1 MTRTSPPRDAVL
13 IPLCG
18 TGGFAVI
25 DAIDE
30 VAVAQ
35 HRWYAIKFRH
45 TTYARTTI
53 GGKGVYMHRF
63 LLAPEKGQEVDHINK
78 DGLDNRRK
86 NIRVCTRAENMRN
99 ARIKNSTGFRGA
111 YHDPANNRYRAE
123 IRVNGV
129 RNKLG
134 SFRTAVEAALA
145 YDEAAVRLHGEFA
158 TLNFPSVS
166 GSGWV
171 GSHPQSYLQAGAH
184 LPDHSADPRK
194 GHDHAGPGGALPFAL
209 RDEADGHPITA
220 AADGVEPAAHALQH
234 YDVLRALL
242 H

>member
-1 MTRTSPPRDAVL
+1 VL

-30 VAVAQ
+30 VAIAQ

-158 TLNFPSVS
+158 TLNFPPVS
-166 GSGWV
+166 GSDWV
-171 GSHPQSYLQAGAH
+171 GSH
-184 LPDHSADPRK
+184 
-194 GHDHAGPGGALPFAL
+194 
-209 RDEADGHPITA
+209 HPAYRQT
-220 AADGVEPAAHALQH
+220 GTPYHCN
-234 YDVLRALL
+234 
-242 H
+242 